1 MEYRFQAQCRC
12 GSYTAKPRARF
23 DTPVLTKDHKDELQ
37 AMINQHQG
45 AKGCQA
51 GGGDE
56 ILDNQIWCF
65 RCDDGDGVDWENEGP
80 RTKKAKLSKDLT
92 VNDVTAWIASDRVT
106 NNELVEINLHLAS
119 KLNANLG
126 CVLDR

>member
-1 MEYRFQAQCRC
+1 
-12 GSYTAKPRARF
+12 
-23 DTPVLTKDHKDELQ
+23 
-37 AMINQHQG
+37 MINQHQG
-45 AKGCQA
+45 AKACQA

-80 RTKKAKLSKDLT
+80 RKKKAKLPKDLT
-92 VNDVTAWIASDRVT
+92 VDDVTTWIASDRVT
-106 NNELVEINLHLAS
+106 NNELVEINLHLAE

-126 CVLDR
+126 CVQDR

>member
-1 MEYRFQAQCRC
+1 
-12 GSYTAKPRARF
+12 
-23 DTPVLTKDHKDELQ
+23 
-37 AMINQHQG
+37 MINQHQG

-65 RCDDGDGVDWENEGP
+65 RCDDGDEVEWENEGP
-80 RTKKAKLSKDLT
+80 RKKKAKLAKDLT
-92 VNDVTAWIASDRVT
+92 VDDVTTWIASDRVT